1 MISML
6 LAQAD
11 TALDAADTIE
21 QTLTPEEIKAAA
33 GVATGAGL
41 FLGGMA
47 ILWVI
52 VGIVGLVFLIWWII
66 LLIDLINRDF
76 EQKTTYIIVM
86 IVGLLL
92 GLVWLV
98 DIIYYFAIVKKGI
111 GAKK

>member
-6 LAQAD
+6 LAQAE
-11 TALDAADTIE
+11 TVLDAADTVG
-21 QTLTPEEIKAAA
+21 QTLTPDEIEMA
-33 GVATGAGL
+33 GKVATGAGL

-47 ILWVI
+47 IVWVI
-52 VGIVGLVFLIWWII
+52 LAIIGLIFLIWWII
-66 LLIDLINRDF
+66 LLIDLINRNF